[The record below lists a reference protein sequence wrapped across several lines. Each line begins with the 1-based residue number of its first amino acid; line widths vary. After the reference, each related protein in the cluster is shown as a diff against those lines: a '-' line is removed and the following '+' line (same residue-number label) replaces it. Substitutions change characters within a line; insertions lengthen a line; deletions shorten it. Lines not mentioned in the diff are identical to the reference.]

1 MPAYSFA
8 GVVPVV
14 DPTAYVHPS
23 AVLIGDVV
31 VGPDCYV
38 GPQASLRAD
47 YGRIVLGPGS
57 NVQDACVVHTFPGR
71 AAVIGEDGHVGH
83 GAVLHGCTVG
93 AGALI
98 GVGAVLLDGARVGER
113 AFVGAGSLVPA
124 EMEVP
129 AAHLALG
136 SPARVVRELS
146 DTELEW
152 KAHGTRM
159 YQELAA
165 LSREQLE
172 EVAPLTAP
180 ETDRPA
186 LPFGPDDAVPIREAR
201 ARGRA

>member
-1 MPAYSFA
+1 MTAYAFA

-31 VGPDCYV
+31 VGPRCYV
-38 GPQASLRAD
+38 GPHASLRAD
-47 YGRIVLGPGS
+47 HGAIVLGPGS

-71 AAVIGEDGHVGH
+71 TTEIGEDGHVGH
-83 GAVLHGCTVG
+83 AAVLHGCTVR

-98 GVGAVLLDGARVGER
+98 GIGAVLLDGARIGER

-124 EMEVP
+124 EMDVP
-129 AAHLALG
+129 AAHLVLG

-146 DTELEW
+146 PTELEW

-159 YQELAA
+159 YHDLAV
-165 LSREQLE
+165 LSRDQLR
-172 EVAPLTAP
+172 EVTPLTAREP
-180 ETDRPA
+180 DRPG
-186 LPFGPDDAVPIREAR
+186 LPFGPEDAVPIREAR
-201 ARGRA
+201 ARAT